1 MERKLVA
8 IVAADVVGYSRL
20 MSQDEAGTL
29 AALRSQQQSL
39 IQPQVSGHG
48 GRIVKLMGDGV
59 LAEFASVVHAVECAV
74 ELQQAIEASNLPLA
88 ADRRMRLRIGVTF
101 GDVMVEDG
109 DIYGDGV
116 NIATRLEQLAE
127 PGGICISGDAYDQVR
142 HKLRLSY
149 RDIGEQRVSNVND
162 AIRVYRIRLAPPG
175 ESGNPGEDTGRWAA
189 AGEAEPY
196 GPGIVVLPFD
206 NLSAD
211 EEQDFFCDGL
221 TSDIT
226 TDLSKFSNLF
236 VIATNTAFTYK
247 GRPTRVEEVARD
259 LHVRYVLEGSVQ
271 RLGERIR
278 INAQLIDAVEGHHL
292 WAQRFDRP
300 RSDLFT
306 VQDEILHLI
315 VTALA
320 LRVTAAEHER
330 AARKHPASVNAY
342 EAYLRGL
349 HLFSTRS
356 EEELAAS
363 RGWLEKATTLDPLYG
378 RAWGALAYVYLQEWL
393 NGWRED
399 DAHALAETYAQR
411 AVELD
416 PDDYLT
422 HSFLA
427 FCCLNGR
434 DFDLAIAQYER
445 ALQLN
450 PNDADLLVDFAEAL
464 VYAGRHSEAI
474 DHIQRAMLL
483 NPRVPDWYR
492 WNLGWAHYFTKDY
505 AASVAALRKIMRP
518 HPEARLLLAASLA
531 RQGKAKPAA
540 GELKVFRD
548 SRPEWTVETER
559 RSVRFRDP
567 ADEEHWLEG
576 VRLAGLP
583 ESLPG
588 ESAMALKPLAFGTGP
603 LAHGDQQ
610 GRFA

>member
-149 RDIGEQRVSNVND
+149 REIGEQRVSNISDGV
-162 AIRVYRIRLAPPG
+162 RVFRIRLAPPG
-175 ESGNPGEDTGRWAA
+175 DAGDPAEDTERMAP
-189 AGEAEPY
+189 AGQAEPY
-196 GPGIVVLPFD
+196 EPGIVVLPFD

-226 TDLSKFSNLF
+226 TDLSKFSSLF

-271 RLGERIR
+271 RLRERIR

-292 WAQRFDRP
+292 
-300 RSDLFT
+300 
-306 VQDEILHLI
+306 
-315 VTALA
+315 
-320 LRVTAAEHER
+320 
-330 AARKHPASVNAY
+330 
-342 EAYLRGL
+342 
-349 HLFSTRS
+349 
-356 EEELAAS
+356 
-363 RGWLEKATTLDPLYG
+363 
-378 RAWGALAYVYLQEWL
+378 
-393 NGWRED
+393 
-399 DAHALAETYAQR
+399 
-411 AVELD
+411 
-416 PDDYLT
+416 
-422 HSFLA
+422 
-427 FCCLNGR
+427 
-434 DFDLAIAQYER
+434 
-445 ALQLN
+445 
-450 PNDADLLVDFAEAL
+450 
-464 VYAGRHSEAI
+464 
-474 DHIQRAMLL
+474 
-483 NPRVPDWYR
+483 
-492 WNLGWAHYFTKDY
+492 
-505 AASVAALRKIMRP
+505 
-518 HPEARLLLAASLA
+518 
-531 RQGKAKPAA
+531 
-540 GELKVFRD
+540 
-548 SRPEWTVETER
+548 
-559 RSVRFRDP
+559 
-567 ADEEHWLEG
+567 
-576 VRLAGLP
+576 
-583 ESLPG
+583 
-588 ESAMALKPLAFGTGP
+588 
-603 LAHGDQQ
+603 
-610 GRFA
+610 